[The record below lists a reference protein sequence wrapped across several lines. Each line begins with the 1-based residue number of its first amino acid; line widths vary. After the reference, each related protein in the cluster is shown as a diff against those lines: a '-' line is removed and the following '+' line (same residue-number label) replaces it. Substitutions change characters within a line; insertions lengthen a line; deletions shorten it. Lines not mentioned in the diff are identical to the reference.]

1 MLTNITIYVDLEGS
15 SYVYTGSNAVISD
28 YENEART
35 VSYINLDDYS
45 SYTKKVVIK
54 NSRRETYTA
63 TLDGNN
69 SFTLLDGH
77 LSEGKLLLQ
86 LYMYFGDVQIRDNT
100 IIKLN
105 VLGSLNNSTEI
116 EAGTTLATEIQTH
129 MDDITIHFE
138 DAPEDDTIYGRIN
151 GEWEIV
157 GGSGGSTVWG
167 TIGGTLSNQTDLQTA
182 LNNKSNTSHTHTEY
196 ASISHNHIKADITDF
211 THTHTESDISDLQD
225 YALSNHN
232 HDTEYSAITHIH
244 DDRYYTETEVN
255 TLLSGKSDTTHT
267 HTDLHTHSNKAL
279 LDSLTSGGDGNSFLA
294 NDGTYKAVS
303 SGSASWGSITG
314 TLSNQTDLQTALNGK
329 ANSTHTHVESD
340 ITDLGTYLTD
350 APSDSN
356 TYGRNNG
363 SWVQVSGTGAV
374 DSVNGQTG
382 VVVLDADDID
392 DTSTTNKFISQAELT
407 KLAGIEAGAQ
417 VNVVTSVNT
426 QTGAVVLDSDD
437 ISEGITNLYLSGNE
451 FQKNTDDMDDITNG
465 TTYVKTENNYT
476 DAAVTKLAGIET
488 GAEVNNISDTN
499 VTTLTG
505 GSSADTLHKHA
516 QITEQRASTQMKVWY
531 GTTAQYTAIGTK
543 DANTIYFC
551 SQVVVI

>member
-15 SYVYTGSNAVISD
+15 SYIYTGSNAIISN

-35 VSYINLDDYS
+35 ITYTNLDDYS

-63 TLDGNN
+63 TLDNNN

-86 LYMYFGDVQIRDNT
+86 LYMYSSDVQIRDNT
-100 IIKLN
+100 IVKLN
-105 VLGSLNNSTEI
+105 VVGSLNNSTEI
-116 EAGTTLATEIQTH
+116 EAGTTLATEIQSH

-182 LNNKSNTSHTHTEY
+182 LNGKSNTSHTHTSY
-196 ASISHNHIKADITDF
+196 ASIIHNHVKADITDF

-225 YALSNHN
+225 YALSTHN
-232 HDTEYSAITHIH
+232 HDTEYSAITHTH
-244 DDRYYTETEVN
+244 DDRYYTETETN

-267 HTDLHTHSNKAL
+267 HTDLHTHANKTLLDTYNQTNADIATAITNSHTHSNKTL

-294 NDGTYKAVS
+294 NDGTYKS
-303 SGSASWGSITG
+303 
-314 TLSNQTDLQTALNGK
+314 
-329 ANSTHTHVESD
+329 
-340 ITDLGTYLTD
+340 
-350 APSDSN
+350 
-356 TYGRNNG
+356 
-363 SWVQVSGTGAV
+363 VSGGGAV
-374 DSVNGQTG
+374 DSVNTQTG
-382 VVVLDADDID
+382 VVVLD
-392 DTSTTNKFISQAELT
+392 
-407 KLAGIEAGAQ
+407 
-417 VNVVTSVNT
+417 
-426 QTGAVVLDSDD
+426 SDD
-437 ISEGITNLYLSGNE
+437 IAEGTTNLYLSGNE

-488 GAEVNNISDTN
+488 GAEVNNISDAN

-516 QITEQRASTQMKVWY
+516 EITEQRASTQMKVWY

-551 SQVVVI
+551 S